1 MNQISSNGRQ
11 INALDVLCRYDTCTV
26 SNAIERFNVR
36 PRNEGF
42 VSGTAF
48 CRFPTHPPVA
58 GYAVTGRIQ
67 TYMPPMTGKCYYE
80 HVAWWE
86 YLTTIPAPR
95 IMVLQD
101 FDNRPGFGAIFGEVH
116 ARLCRAFGCVAF
128 VTNGSVRD
136 LGGVESVGLQL
147 FAGSV
152 AVSHAYAHIVDFGE
166 PVEIG
171 GLSIRPGDILH
182 GDRNGIISVPPEL
195 VEKLPDMAERIRA
208 EESELFAL
216 TESPEFSVE
225 TLGAKLRSFAD
236 KQACS

>member
-1 MNQISSNGRQ
+1 MNHISGNGRP
-11 INALDVLCRYDTCTV
+11 INTLDALCRYDTCTV
-26 SNAIERFNVR
+26 ANAIERFNVR

-48 CRFPTHPPVA
+48 CRFPNLAPVA
-58 GYAVTGRIQ
+58 GHAVTGRIQ

-80 HVAWWE
+80 NVAWWE
-86 YLTTIPAPR
+86 YLATIPAPR

-116 ARLCRAFGCVAF
+116 ARLCRAFGCVAY

-136 LGGVESVGLQL
+136 LGGVEPVGIQL

-152 AVSHAYAHIVDFGE
+152 SVSHSYAHIVDFGE

-171 GLSIRPGDILH
+171 GLSIKPGDILH
-182 GDRNGIISVPPEL
+182 GDRHGVLTVPQEL
-195 VEKLPDMAERIRA
+195 VERLPDAAERIRN

-216 TESPEFSVE
+216 IESPEFSVE
-225 TLGAKLRSFAD
+225 TLGAKLRAFAE